1 MGVKINCFYVLF
13 FVCTMICVFLIL
25 SVYDDRK
32 IAKSRSRY
40 SPSTPKRYGF
50 EVTTKEHH
58 TLKFLP
64 NIKFHLLVVSLCKIP
79 TKVFRNVKCV
89 DESISERKIR
99 RRKYFV
105 K

>member
-1 MGVKINCFYVLF
+1 MGVKINCFYVFF
-13 FVCTMICVFLIL
+13 FVCTMIWVFLIL

-32 IAKSRSRY
+32 ITKSRSRYHTY

-50 EVTTKEHH
+50 EVTTTTKEH

-89 DESISERKIR
+89 DDNA
-99 RRKYFV
+99 FLHM
-105 K
+105 